1 MTRSQ
6 NQTTHYQN
14 ELLSSQSSLISSG
27 SPITSVS
34 PSFQPTRSNYPRDT
48 HYPDMIQYH
57 YDSGSSNSIFSF
69 PPGSLVETPT
79 TATTSTHFPN
89 GASGHSVSDGYNI
102 TPVSGPL
109 LWDDDNTDDEL
120 HNIDKSANDRKCVL
134 FSRRGCLNVGA
145 LMLILGGMLSLMVV
159 YPVYTTI
166 VNNELLKKSGK
177 NSTRIAGTLLDFVDI
192 DTPESAHTKIASDG
206 SIYKLVF
213 SDEFNKDGR
222 TFRPGDDLYWEAA
235 DLHYWL
241 TNDLQW
247 YSPDMVTTK
256 DGKLQIT
263 ITNEIIRGLNYKS
276 GMLQSW
282 NKFCFQG
289 GILEVSVSLPGD
301 GKTQGFWP
309 SVWTLGNLGRPGY
322 GATTDGVWPYSYDNC
337 DVGITPNQSDTSG
350 TFSYVPG
357 QRLNKCTCPGQDH
370 PSPGKGRG
378 APEIDVFEATIDG
391 DGQNHI
397 SQSAQFAP
405 FDANRMINKS
415 FIYID
420 NPNVTTFNTYVG
432 GVWQQAVSSLT
443 TINNEIYNNRVYEKY
458 AFEYEPG
465 PDGYIS
471 WFVGDQLT
479 WRMNASAVGPSK
491 INDIGQRII
500 SEEPMSIIIN
510 LGMSEEFSQVDFR
523 NLEFPS
529 TMYVDYVRVYQDPL
543 KVKVSCDPP
552 DHPTSDYIRK

>member
-1 MTRSQ
+1 MTKSQ
-6 NQTTHYQN
+6 SQTNHYQN
-14 ELLSSQSSLISSG
+14 ELLSSQSSSSSPRSLIT
-27 SPITSVS
+27 PVS
-34 PSFQPTRSNYPRDT
+34 PSLQPTIPNYPRDT
-48 HYPDMIQYH
+48 NYPDRIQYR

-69 PPGSLVETPT
+69 PTESPAATPT
-79 TATTSTHFPN
+79 TTTSVHFPN
-89 GASGHSVSDGYNI
+89 GAPGHSVSDKYNI
-102 TPVSGPL
+102 IPASGPL
-109 LWDDDNTDDEL
+109 LWDEDDTVDEDEL
-120 HNIDKSANDRKCVL
+120 HNTDKSDNDRKCVL
-134 FSRRGCLNVGA
+134 FSKRGCLNVGA
-145 LMLILGGMLSLMVV
+145 LMLILGGMLGLMVV
-159 YPVYTTI
+159 YPVYTAI
-166 VNNELLKKSGK
+166 VNSELLERTSQ
-177 NSTRIAGTLLDFVDI
+177 NSTRIAGTLIDFIDI

-206 SIYKLVF
+206 TIYKLVF

-222 TFRPGDDLYWEAA
+222 TFRPGDDLYWEAV

-263 ITNEIIRGLNYKS
+263 ITNEIIHGLNYTS

-309 SVWTLGNLGRPGY
+309 AVWTLGNLGRAGF
-322 GATTDGVWPYSYDNC
+322 GATTDGVWPYSYDEC

-350 TFSYVPG
+350 TFSYIHG

-378 APEIDVFEATIDG
+378 APEIDVLEATID
-391 DGQNHI
+391 DDDQNHI

-405 FDANRMINKS
+405 FDANHIINKD
-415 FIYID
+415 FIYI
-420 NPNVTTFNTYVG
+420 NNSNVTTFNTYVG
-432 GVWQQAVSSLT
+432 GMWQQAVSSLT
-443 TINNEIYNNRVYEKY
+443 T
-458 AFEYEPG
+458 
-465 PDGYIS
+465 
-471 WFVGDQLT
+471 LT
-479 WRMNASAVGPSK
+479 WRMNASAVGPNK
-491 INDIGQRII
+491 INGIGQRII

-510 LGMSEEFSQVDFR
+510 LSISKEYSRVDFR
-523 NLEFPS
+523 NLKFPS
-529 TMYVDYVRVYQDPL
+529 TMYVDYIRVYQDPL

-552 DHPTSDYIRK
+552 DYPTSDYIKK